1 VVFYRL
7 KGIYIDDI
15 DVFNTLVEY
24 GFFSSGERKKE
35 LAINAK
41 VIMRIFSEIKHWK
54 AECQNEKGKVLELQN
69 RLNSWESQ
77 GEKSSKLGL
86 ELEQLKQQQTELIS
100 LNDTLQKDI
109 KVQKDLNEKHQKQ
122 ISELNSVRG
131 VVDTFGTYKSLMKD
145 IKIINYFRKKPE
157 NSSIRWKK
165 LDSYFTQY
173 GWSRS
178 TLLIHLR
185 RLIDMDILKYRQGI
199 RGEYFLNLDSSE
211 YNGFFSD
218 VDMIIKF
225 ILGEEIYDL
234 FKKERRK

>member
-1 VVFYRL
+1 
-7 KGIYIDDI
+7 
-15 DVFNTLVEY
+15 
-24 GFFSSGERKKE
+24 